1 MAEPLPV
8 ETADNVFERTAAEI
22 AALRSYQPKTRAEE
36 RRRST
41 ELVRLKRTQLD
52 LAQRVIEENA
62 ARKIAEVAGNDH
74 ANAAPRLN
82 GSNGHAPATDQ
93 TNWAQVIG
101 EMAAQQELS
110 CRRQIEAVKEYL
122 TDLVAKSGGLRESD
136 ITALAQGLVPF
147 QRECI
152 ADAIRPLSVRLDEI
166 EAVVRTMVKARARN
180 DG

>member
-1 MAEPLPV
+1 
-8 ETADNVFERTAAEI
+8 
-22 AALRSYQPKTRAEE
+22 
-36 RRRST
+36 
-41 ELVRLKRTQLD
+41 
-52 LAQRVIEENA
+52 VIEENA

-74 ANAAPRLN
+74 ATAAQRLN
-82 GSNGHAPATDQ
+82 GRSNGHAPAADQ

-166 EAVVRTMVKARARN
+166 EEVVRSLVKARAHN

>member
-1 MAEPLPV
+1 MP
-8 ETADNVFERTAAEI
+8 ETVDNVDNVFERTAAAIE
-22 AALRSYQPKTRAEE
+22 ALQAHKPKTKAEE
-36 RRRST
+36 RRRAA
-41 ELVRLKRTQLD
+41 ELVRLRQTQIG
-52 LAQRVIEENA
+52 LAKQVIEENA
-62 ARKIAEVAGNDH
+62 GQRIAEVIGDDH
-74 ANAAPRLN
+74 AAQRLN
-82 GSNGHAPATDQ
+82 GKGNGHAPATDQ

-110 CRRQIEAVKEYL
+110 CRRQIEAVKEWV
-122 TDLVAKSGGLRESD
+122 TELVAKSGGLRESD

-166 EAVVRTMVKARARN
+166 EEVVRSLVKARARN